1 MKNTVNLN
9 SINLVN
15 DDSLNYIKTL
25 PDNCIDLIAT
35 DPPYFQVKSCNWDN
49 QWENVTAYLSWL
61 DEMLAE
67 FWRVLKPNGSLYM
80 FCGSK
85 LAADTELLVRERFD
99 VLNHIIWAKP
109 SGPWRRQNK
118 ESLRSYFPATERIIF
133 AEHYQSPYKGK
144 SSGYLQRRRE
154 LKENT
159 LRPLIEYF
167 KQARDSLGI
176 TAKEIHQATG
186 KQMASHWFGYSQW
199 QLPNES
205 DYLKLQELFNQV
217 AVKQFS
223 DNPLSRQHADLVS
236 EQKLLNR
243 EYHELS
249 QQYQLLR
256 RPFSVTVDVPYT
268 DVWVYPPVQY
278 YPGKHPCEKPSAM
291 MEHIINSSSRE
302 GDVVADFFMGSGA
315 TIKAALKLNRRVI
328 GVELETDRFEQ
339 TKLEIEQNTERQ
351 KL

>member
-1 MKNTVNLN
+1 MKNTVILN

-15 DDSLNYIKTL
+15 DDSLVYIKTL

-35 DPPYFQVKSCNWDN
+35 DPPYFQVKNCSWDN
-49 QWENVTAYLSWL
+49 QWENVTSYLSWL

-99 VLNHIIWAKP
+99 ILNHIIWAKP

-167 KQARDSLGI
+167 KQARDALGI

-199 QLPNES
+199 QLPNEE
-205 DYLKLQELFNQV
+205 DYRKLQALFQRI
-217 AVKQFS
+217 ALDKFS
-223 DNPLSRQHADLVS
+223 DNFLIRDHADLMS
-236 EQKLLNR
+236 EQNTLRR
-243 EYHELS
+243 EYHELAER
-249 QQYQLLR
+249 YQLLR
-256 RPFSVTVDVPYT
+256 RPFAVTVDVPYT
-268 DVWVYPPVQY
+268 DVWTYAPVQY
-278 YPGKHPCEKPSAM
+278 YPGKHPCEKPAAM

-315 TIKAALKLNRRVI
+315 TIKVALKLNRRVI
-328 GVELETDRFEQ
+328 GVELESERFEQ
-339 TKLEIEQNTERQ
+339 TKLELEEITN
-351 KL
+351 L

>member
-15 DDSLNYIKTL
+15 DDSLSYIKTL
-25 PDNCIDLIAT
+25 PDNSIDLIAT

-243 EYHELS
+243 EYHKLS

-256 RPFSVTVDVPYT
+256 RPFTVTVDVPYT

-278 YPGKHPCEKPSAM
+278 YPGKHPCEKPSAI

-328 GVELETDRFEQ
+328 GVELETERFEQ
-339 TKLEIEQNTERQ
+339 TKLEIEQGDLCQ
-351 KL
+351 